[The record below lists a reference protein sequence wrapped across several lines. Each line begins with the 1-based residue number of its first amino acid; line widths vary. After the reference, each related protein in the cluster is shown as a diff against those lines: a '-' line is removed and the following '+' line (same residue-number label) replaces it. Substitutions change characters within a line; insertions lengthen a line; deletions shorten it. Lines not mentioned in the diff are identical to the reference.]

1 MDVMTSPIQAALL
14 DRERVIQRGISA
26 EVERLQKQQEDRWA
40 ECLRLL
46 GDELG
51 VELPS
56 STRVL
61 QTEDRL
67 YRIVW
72 GEGEEPPPVTKEEE
86 DSMAAQ
92 VLLSDVDRILEAEGL
107 SERTLDP
114 EPAAA

>member
-1 MDVMTSPIQAALL
+1 MDVMTSPLQAAFL

-26 EVERLQKQQEDRWA
+26 EVERLQTQQETRWG

-51 VELPS
+51 VELPE
-56 STRVL
+56 STKVL
-61 QTEDRL
+61 QTEDGL

-72 GEGEEPPPVTKEEE
+72 GEGEEPPPVTREEE

-92 VLLSDVDRILEAEGL
+92 ALLEAEGL

-114 EPAAA
+114 EPATA